1 MRDNEPENF
10 RSLLIQKQL
19 DDGADQHQGAADKKQ
34 NDERRSVLAEV
45 VYPDK
50 KYDRRQQRKQCPRHD
65 EDGDDGDPAARQRP
79 PPMQAAGVFLFHKRL
94 RCLRFLLRPSRRIFL
109 FFLRIVTEQIVA
121 ADAEQAA
128 QARLIEFA
136 GEGHGF
142 SPRAD
147 RTCTAYTEEFVEKH
161 I

>member
-50 KYDRRQQRKQCPRHD
+50 KYDRRQQRQQSPRHD
-65 EDGDDGDPAARQRP
+65 EDGDDGDPAARQRT
-79 PPMQAAGVFLFHKRL
+79 PMQAAGIFLFHNQVKINRTRSEAGISPHL
-94 RCLRFLLRPSRRIFL
+94 RR
-109 FFLRIVTEQIVA
+109 
-121 ADAEQAA
+121 
-128 QARLIEFA
+128 
-136 GEGHGF
+136 
-142 SPRAD
+142 
-147 RTCTAYTEEFVEKH
+147 
-161 I
+161 